1 MLMPY
6 TLSWEE
12 AGVYRRYC
20 GDVSVAER
28 RASFDRICGD
38 VRFDD
43 LRYAITDYLEVQE
56 YEITES
62 STRESAAMHLGP
74 LFTNPRIVIAA
85 VAVRSD
91 IVGAI
96 REAMELGLIS
106 APYRIFS
113 SVDDARNWIASCNLG
128 IHGAACNLSSP

>member
-1 MLMPY
+1 MPY

-20 GDVSVAER
+20 GDVSAAER

-38 VRFDD
+38 ARFDD
-43 LRYAITDYLEVQE
+43 LRYAITDYLAVQQ

-62 STRESAAMHLGP
+62 STKEIAAMHLGP
-74 LFTNPRIVIAA
+74 LFTNPRILIAA

-96 REAMELGLIS
+96 REVIGLGLIS
-106 APYRIFS
+106 VPYRVFS
-113 SVDDARNWIASCNLG
+113 SVDDARTWIASCKPGFN
-128 IHGAACNLSSP
+128 GAACTSSSP